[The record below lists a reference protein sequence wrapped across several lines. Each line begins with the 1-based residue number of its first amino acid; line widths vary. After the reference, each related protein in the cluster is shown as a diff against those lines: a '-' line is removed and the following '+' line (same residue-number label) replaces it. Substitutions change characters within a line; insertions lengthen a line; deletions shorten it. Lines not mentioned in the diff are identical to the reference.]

1 MLKNEVTCL
10 QPQVAEVAA
19 LDSDGGLLSV
29 CGQQPLVIATDMV
42 DWDIPEENF
51 VEQVNW
57 M

>member
-1 MLKNEVTCL
+1 MSYEGVVFNNK
-10 QPQVAEVAA
+10 
-19 LDSDGGLLSV
+19 DLLSV